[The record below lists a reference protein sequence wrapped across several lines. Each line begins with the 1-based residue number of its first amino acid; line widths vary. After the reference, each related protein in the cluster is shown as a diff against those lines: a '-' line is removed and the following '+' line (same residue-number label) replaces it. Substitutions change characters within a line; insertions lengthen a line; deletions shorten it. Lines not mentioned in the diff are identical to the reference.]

1 MKTLNLLHNQSLQ
14 IPLNISWHL
23 SNLGQSQG
31 RQELFTRQSPQR
43 LKILRE
49 HAIAQSAISS
59 NRIEGVE
66 IEHSRVGTVVFGNP
80 PLKDRDEEEVAG
92 YRDALNLIHAKPR
105 LPLSEANI
113 MRLHKLCRSQIWDAG
128 KYKEKPVD
136 IIEML
141 PNGER
146 RVRFQSVPPSETPGQ
161 LRQSIELWET
171 LSAERSVSP
180 LILLAAFN
188 LDFLCIHPFR
198 DGNGRVSRLL
208 LLQSC
213 YLTGL
218 EVGRYVSLE
227 RLIEEHRERYYET
240 LEQSSHRW
248 HQGKHDPWP
257 YIGYLLFIIKKAY
270 DEFEQRAGALPPP
283 RGEKTELVVKAIQSL
298 PPDFSV
304 IDIER
309 LCPSVSRDMI
319 RHILRNLKEMGKVEC
334 VGRGPGAKWRNK
346 GNSPKR
352 V

>member
-1 MKTLNLLHNQSLQ
+1 MKTLELLQNRSLQ
-14 IPLNISWHL
+14 IPLNISWYL
-23 SNLGQSQG
+23 SDLGQSQG
-31 RQELFTRQSPQR
+31 LQELYIRQSPQR
-43 LKILRE
+43 LKTLRE

-59 NRIEGVE
+59 NRIEGVQ
-66 IEHSRVGTVVFGNP
+66 IERSRVGTVVFGNP

-92 YRDALNLIHAKPR
+92 YRDALNLIHAEPR
-105 LPLSEANI
+105 LPLSETNI
-113 MRLHKLCRSQIWDAG
+113 MRLHKLCRGQIWDAG

-136 IIEML
+136 IIELL

-146 RVRFQSVPPSETPGQ
+146 RIRFQSVPPSETPSQ
-161 LRQSIELWET
+161 LCRSIELWET
-171 LSAERSVSP
+171 LSVERGVSA

-208 LLQSC
+208 LLQTC
-213 YLTGL
+213 YLAGI

-270 DEFEQRAGALPPP
+270 DEFEQRAGAITAP
-283 RGEKTELVVKAIQSL
+283 RGEKTAFVEAAIKRQTEEFRVSDLQKACPGVSL
-298 PPDFSV
+298 D
-304 IDIER
+304 
-309 LCPSVSRDMI
+309 LI
-319 RHILRNLKEMGKVEC
+319 RKVLKHLKGTEVEC
-334 VGRGPGAKWRNK
+334 LGRGHSARWRKLN
-346 GNSPKR
+346 
-352 V
+352 